1 MADKDSLLSQITN
14 SIRDLQQQGG
24 VEKDTADS
32 LTGMFSNFN
41 GIIDKISESIP
52 QQVSMLGRTVKDA
65 KTLVD
70 DLKQIL
76 GGPLVFPGTG
86 VPSAIKGIDDAKT
99 RLHDLVAEQFG
110 DTDVLPE
117 EAAKHVKK
125 LADHAGKVGSAIDEF
140 VGSSYAKK
148 LFDGITPGDG
158 FPELVSKF
166 DALPEADR
174 KKLTD
179 LVTGIGSSA
188 QPIGSTLVDIL
199 RAFNEDNKEE
209 K

>member
-14 SIRDLQQQGG
+14 SIRDLQQEGG

-41 GIIDKISESIP
+41 TIIDKISESIP

-86 VPSAIKGIDDAKT
+86 VPSAIKGIEDAQT
-99 RLHDLVAEQFG
+99 RLHDLVSEQFG
-110 DTDVLPE
+110 DTDILPGE
-117 EAAKHVKK
+117 
-125 LADHAGKVGSAIDEF
+125 GC
-140 VGSSYAKK
+140 
-148 LFDGITPGDG
+148 
-158 FPELVSKF
+158 
-166 DALPEADR
+166 
-174 KKLTD
+174 
-179 LVTGIGSSA
+179 
-188 QPIGSTLVDIL
+188 
-199 RAFNEDNKEE
+199 RARQRTSRPRQQGRFRY
-209 K
+209 